1 MKRLLLALTACS
13 LVACSGGTEEPKP
26 PQGSNPASQQQ
37 PRAQP
42 ENPAA
47 GNQAPQTPSFAF
59 PAGGMDDEADD
70 EEEGNTGEV
79 PGELSPYVLGYTMN
93 RIDGT
98 PQSLEEYKGKVVL
111 IVNTASK
118 CGLTPQYEALQTLYD
133 AYKDRGLVVL
143 GFPANQFRDQE
154 PGTNAEITQFCTQ
167 NYGVTFPM
175 FEKTVVKGEGTC
187 PLYQQLNALTAEP
200 SWNFTKYLVNRQ
212 GELVDRIDPQTSPT
226 DPRLVARIESLLDG

>member
-1 MKRLLLALTACS
+1 MKRLLLALTACW

-26 PQGSNPASQQQ
+26 PQGSNTSNQP

-42 ENPAA
+42 EQPAVESPLP
-47 GNQAPQTPSFAF
+47 QARPGEGED
-59 PAGGMDDEADD
+59 GGAD
-70 EEEGNTGEV
+70 EEGDNTGEV

-93 RIDGT
+93 LIDGT
-98 PQSLEEYKGKVVL
+98 PQSLEEYRGKVVL

-200 SWNFTKYLVNRQ
+200 SWNFTKFLVNRE

-226 DPRLVARIESLLDG
+226 DPRVVARIESLLEG

>member
-13 LVACSGGTEEPKP
+13 LVGCSGGTEEPKP
-26 PQGSNPASQQQ
+26 PTGSNASNQ
-37 PRAQP
+37 
-42 ENPAA
+42 
-47 GNQAPQTPSFAF
+47 QAPQSQPEKSGVQSPAQTPPETGASGQGDDEGDEG
-59 PAGGMDDEADD
+59 AGGTA
-70 EEEGNTGEV
+70 EV
-79 PGELSPYVLGYTMN
+79 PDELSPYVLSHTMN

-154 PGTNAEITQFCTQ
+154 PGTNAEITAFCAQ

-175 FEKTVVKGEGTC
+175 FEKTVVRGEGTC

-212 GELVDRIDPQTSPT
+212 GDLVDRIDPQTSPT
-226 DPRLVARIESLLDG
+226 DPRLVARIESLLEG

>member
-1 MKRLLLALTACS
+1 
-13 LVACSGGTEEPKP
+13 
-26 PQGSNPASQQQ
+26 
-37 PRAQP
+37 
-42 ENPAA
+42 
-47 GNQAPQTPSFAF
+47 
-59 PAGGMDDEADD
+59 
-70 EEEGNTGEV
+70 
-79 PGELSPYVLGYTMN
+79 MN

-98 PQSLEEYKGKVVL
+98 PQALEEYKGKVVL

-143 GFPANQFRDQE
+143 GFPANQFNDQE
-154 PGTNAEITQFCTQ
+154 PGTNAEITAFCTQ

-187 PLYQQLNALTAEP
+187 PLYQQLSALTAEP
-200 SWNFTKYLVNRQ
+200 NWNFTKFLVNRQ

-226 DPRLVARIESLLDG
+226 DPMVVARIESLLEG

>member
-1 MKRLLLALTACS
+1 
-13 LVACSGGTEEPKP
+13 
-26 PQGSNPASQQQ
+26 
-37 PRAQP
+37 
-42 ENPAA
+42 
-47 GNQAPQTPSFAF
+47 
-59 PAGGMDDEADD
+59 
-70 EEEGNTGEV
+70 
-79 PGELSPYVLGYTMN
+79 MN